1 MRKRGKYRT
10 AAGMAALL
18 LALTAGG
25 CASDSGTA
33 EGTSSSS
40 SVEQTKTMTAG
51 QADSSTASDS
61 SVQDGSEQE
70 GQVENLAMY
79 VPYGDEG
86 GYLMVDQES
95 GSVFTVTMPEE
106 IYDIDGNKIGQEDLE
121 KGNILRIYGNG
132 IMMNSYPGQYP
143 GVTKIQVEET
153 GSPSDADQYQEI
165 IDGIYQAPDP
175 AEVPLLSLEYRTTQA
190 IVSAATSTGSYRW
203 EYPAEDGT
211 MTEEVADAPVISQW
225 EVLNEIDFA
234 EPTDLTLSF
243 TETPKQV
250 TVTRWPESVKG
261 QAELPEG
268 ETVEVK
274 ETENAQQYLLEK
286 TDTGY
291 LYLVKAEWENGY
303 TDYGFQTVKK

>member
-10 AAGMAALL
+10 VAGMAALL

-40 SVEQTKTMTAG
+40 SAEQTKTMTAG
-51 QADSSTASDS
+51 QADSSAASDS
-61 SVQDGSEQE
+61 SVQGSSEQE

-165 IDGIYQAPDP
+165 IDGIYQEPDP

-250 TVTRWPESVKG
+250 TVTRWSERVKG

-268 ETVEVK
+268 EAVEVK

-286 TDTGY
+286 ADTGY

-303 TDYGFQTVKK
+303 TDYGFQTIKK

>member
-1 MRKRGKYRT
+1 
-10 AAGMAALL
+10 MAALL

-51 QADSSTASDS
+51 QADSSAASDN

-121 KGNILRIYGNG
+121 RETSCGS
-132 IMMNSYPGQYP
+132 MA
-143 GVTKIQVEET
+143 T
-153 GSPSDADQYQEI
+153 GS
-165 IDGIYQAPDP
+165 
-175 AEVPLLSLEYRTTQA
+175 
-190 IVSAATSTGSYRW
+190 
-203 EYPAEDGT
+203 
-211 MTEEVADAPVISQW
+211 
-225 EVLNEIDFA
+225 
-234 EPTDLTLSF
+234 
-243 TETPKQV
+243 
-250 TVTRWPESVKG
+250 
-261 QAELPEG
+261 
-268 ETVEVK
+268 
-274 ETENAQQYLLEK
+274 
-286 TDTGY
+286 
-291 LYLVKAEWENGY
+291 
-303 TDYGFQTVKK
+303 